1 MLRQSLVIT
10 AGSCGIAALA
20 AGLTPATAQAAQ
32 AARAA
37 QATPA
42 GQQARATGAARVT
55 LAAAAAQAPT
65 PGWRIVH
72 VNNYG
77 GHDSLTAVTA
87 VSPTDAWAG
96 GLVTNSGT
104 HAFLQHWDGRAWTRA
119 SLPPAIRRIKLAEVS
134 DLAASSASNVWA
146 FISGHPAAAARF
158 DGTAWRVVREW
169 PGEAFSITGEAF
181 SARDVWMFG
190 GIGPRTAGTWHYDG
204 RSWTRPK
211 MPLTAFD
218 VSRVSAKDEW
228 AIGDRLGRQGTYVGG
243 VERWNGHS
251 WAIVPTGKLIPA
263 DTAVRSTALGQ
274 ILAQSRRSIWVT
286 GTTYTGDFQ
295 HLTSFI
301 LHWNGRTWR
310 RVTAGT
316 DLSLGP
322 AAIGGAGL
330 LTVAQRVR
338 LTNQSYTDP
347 APALAS
353 YAPARQVALATPSH
367 PGRSLEINAIA
378 DIPGTRSSWAVGGYF
393 TDAAA
398 PGWIPSG
405 GVILRRGS

>member
-1 MLRQSLVIT
+1 MLRHNVVIT

-20 AGLTPATAQAAQ
+20 VGLAPATAQAAQ
-32 AARAA
+32 ATRAA
-37 QATPA
+37 PEAQ
-42 GQQARATGAARVT
+42 ATGAAWVT
-55 LAAAAAQAPT
+55 RAAAAGQAPA

-87 VSPTDAWAG
+87 
-96 GLVTNSGT
+96 
-104 HAFLQHWDGRAWTRA
+104 
-119 SLPPAIRRIKLAEVS
+119 VS

-228 AIGDRLGRQGTYVGG
+228 AI
-243 VERWNGHS
+243 EN
-251 WAIVPTGKLIPA
+251 
-263 DTAVRSTALGQ
+263 
-274 ILAQSRRSIWVT
+274 
-286 GTTYTGDFQ
+286 
-295 HLTSFI
+295 
-301 LHWNGRTWR
+301 
-310 RVTAGT
+310 
-316 DLSLGP
+316 
-322 AAIGGAGL
+322 
-330 LTVAQRVR
+330 
-338 LTNQSYTDP
+338 
-347 APALAS
+347 
-353 YAPARQVALATPSH
+353 
-367 PGRSLEINAIA
+367 
-378 DIPGTRSSWAVGGYF
+378 
-393 TDAAA
+393 
-398 PGWIPSG
+398 
-405 GVILRRGS
+405 